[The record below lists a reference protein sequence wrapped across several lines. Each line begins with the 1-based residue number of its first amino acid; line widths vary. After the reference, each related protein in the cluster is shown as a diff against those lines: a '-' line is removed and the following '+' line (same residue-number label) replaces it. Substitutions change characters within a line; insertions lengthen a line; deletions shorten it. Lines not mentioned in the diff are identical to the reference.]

1 MAVAAGLTAPYG
13 YSHSQFRLPVRCALN
28 TDVLLTLLCVAVI
41 AVIAVLAYRYI
52 KQRREAEQRERPAP
66 TDPFANSDTHALR
79 GDPRKL
85 KAGDIFDTHGETL
98 TVRGSLRLTEGGYQW
113 SEHLIDTGTGV
124 KRWLSVEEDP
134 DLELVLWTE
143 VRGAPTP
150 GPNQVTYDGKTYQ
163 LEETGR
169 ADYTSEATTGLT
181 PTGVVQYHDYS
192 APDDSRL
199 SFEDF
204 GATGKYEAAIG
215 LVIQHHEITIYPQS
229 P

>member
-1 MAVAAGLTAPYG
+1 MIP
-13 YSHSQFRLPVRCALN
+13 
-28 TDVLLTLLCVAVI
+28 DVLLTLLCLALVAVI
-41 AVIAVLAYRYI
+41 AVAAYRYY
-52 KQRREAEQRERPAP
+52 KKRQEEEKGGGPAP
-66 TDPFANSDTHALR
+66 TDPFADSDTTALR
-79 GDPRKL
+79 GDPRQL

-98 TVRGSLRLTEGGYQW
+98 TVRGSLRLSEGGYRW

-143 VRGAPTP
+143 VKGAPTP
-150 GPNQVTYDGKTYQ
+150 GPNRIEYDGKTYH

-169 ADYTSEATTGLT
+169 ANFTSEATTGLE
-181 PTGVVQYHDYS
+181 PSGFVEYHDYQ
-192 APDDSRL
+192 APDNSRL

-204 GATGKYEAAIG
+204 GGAGKHEAAIG
-215 LVIQHHEITIYPQS
+215 LVIEHNEITIYPQA

>member
-1 MAVAAGLTAPYG
+1 ML
-13 YSHSQFRLPVRCALN
+13 
-28 TDVLLTLLCVAVI
+28 DVLLTLLCLALVAVI
-41 AVIAVLAYRYI
+41 IFAVYQYI
-52 KQRREAEQRERPAP
+52 QKRKEDERRNGPVP
-66 TDPFANSDTHALR
+66 TDPFADSDTTALR

-98 TVRGSLRLTEGGYQW
+98 TVRGTLRLSEGSYRW

-143 VRGAPTP
+143 VSGAPTP
-150 GPNQVTYDGKTYQ
+150 GPNRLEYNGRTYR

-169 ADYTSEATTGLT
+169 ANFTSEATTGLD
-181 PTGVVQYHDYS
+181 PSGFVQYHDYE
-192 APDDSRL
+192 ADDGSLL

-204 GATGKYEAAIG
+204 GGTGKHEAAVG
-215 LVIQHHEITIYPQS
+215 LPIQHNEITIYPQS